1 MEKIDAQV
9 KILAQCIRDSQT
21 YRNYR
26 VQVEKIE
33 KQTGLL
39 EQINEFRRKNF
50 ELQSVEPSE
59 NMLDKIDAFN
69 KEYESFR
76 ESPLVSDFLQAELDL
91 CRLMQR
97 IQMQLTEAIDFI
109 SLQ

>member
-9 KILAQCIRDSQT
+9 EALAQCIKDSQT

-26 VQVEKIE
+26 IQVEKIE
-33 KQTGLL
+33 KQPGLL

-97 IQMQLTEAIDFI
+97 IQVRLTEAIDFI
-109 SLQ
+109 SPQ

>member
-9 KILAQCIRDSQT
+9 EALAQCIKDSQI

-26 VQVEKIE
+26 IQVEKIE
-33 KQTGLL
+33 KQPGLL
-39 EQINEFRRKNF
+39 DQINEFRRKNF
-50 ELQSVEPSE
+50 QLQSVEPSE

-97 IQMQLTEAIDFI
+97 IQVRLTEAIDFI
-109 SLQ
+109 SPQ

>member
-9 KILAQCIRDSQT
+9 EALAQCIKDSQI

-26 VQVEKIE
+26 IQVEKIE
-33 KQTGLL
+33 KQPGLL
-39 EQINEFRRKNF
+39 DQINEFRRKNF

-97 IQMQLTEAIDFI
+97 IQVRLTEAIDFT
-109 SLQ
+109 SPQ

>member
-1 MEKIDAQV
+1 MEKIDTQV
-9 KILAQCIRDSQT
+9 EALAQCIKDSQI

-26 VQVEKIE
+26 IQVEKIE
-33 KQTGLL
+33 KQPGLL
-39 EQINEFRRKNF
+39 DQINEFRRKNF

-97 IQMQLTEAIDFI
+97 IQVRLTEAIDFI
-109 SLQ
+109 SPQ

>member
-9 KILAQCIRDSQT
+9 EILAQCIRDSQT
-21 YRNYR
+21 YCNYR

-50 ELQSVEPSE
+50 ELQSVEPSLFLTFFRQ
-59 NMLDKIDAFN
+59 NWIYAVSCR
-69 KEYESFR
+69 EYRCSSR
-76 ESPLVSDFLQAELDL
+76 R
-91 CRLMQR
+91 RLILYHRNSHQ
-97 IQMQLTEAIDFI
+97 
-109 SLQ
+109 

>member
-9 KILAQCIRDSQT
+9 EALAQCIKDSQI

-26 VQVEKIE
+26 IQVEKIE
-33 KQTGLL
+33 KQPGLL
-39 EQINEFRRKNF
+39 DQINEFRRKNF

-59 NMLDKIDAFN
+59 NMRDKIDAFN

-97 IQMQLTEAIDFI
+97 IQVRLTEAIDFI
-109 SLQ
+109 SPQ